1 MTMLDTGLDHL
12 GDWLAQR
19 LNARSDAHFPFVP
32 KDMQVMASTLR
43 PADVILVEGNSIVS
57 TAIKYLT
64 QSTWAHAAMYVG
76 DALGADV
83 SNPDALCLVESN
95 LGEGC
100 VASPLSK
107 YTHNTLRIC
116 RPTALT
122 PEDSAKVV
130 RHIVGRIGAKY
141 DTRNVIDL
149 ARYLFPTPPVPVRWR
164 RRMIALGS
172 GEPTRAICSTLIAEA
187 FQSVGYPILPRVEQI
202 MRQDCTDCPV
212 TAAEILHIRHYS
224 LYTPRDF
231 DVSPFFDIVKPG
243 LGPSFGYRNLTWA
256 TEDAKEPPRD
266 PQSVRNTQTAVA

>member
-1 MTMLDTGLDHL
+1 MTMLDTGLDHF
-12 GDWLAQR
+12 GNWLARR
-19 LNARSDAHFPFVP
+19 LNAQSEAHYPHVP
-32 KDMQVMASTLR
+32 KDMQVMASSLR

-64 QSTWAHAAMYVG
+64 QSSWAHAAMYVG
-76 DALGADV
+76 DALDPSDAG
-83 SNPDALCLVESN
+83 PDALCLVESN

-107 YTHNTLRIC
+107 YAYHSLRIC

-122 PEDSAKVV
+122 KEDRDTVV

-149 ARYLFPTPPVPVRWR
+149 ARYLFPTPPVPARWR

-187 FQSVGYPILPRVEQI
+187 FQSAGYPILPRIEQV
-202 MRQDCTDCPV
+202 MSQDCTDCPE
-212 TAAEILHIRHYS
+212 TAAEILHIRHHS

-243 LGPSFGYRNLTWA
+243 LGPGYDYHKLKWA
-256 TEDAKEPPRD
+256 ADESQPSGQGAHQLAPPD
-266 PQSVRNTQTAVA
+266 KVLA